1 MITWMQRHKK
11 WLVITIW
18 ISTIAFVGAGFVGW
32 GSYDYSKQG
41 GVVAVVGER
50 EVSVEEF
57 QQEYSSLYDQYAR
70 IFGSSFNNE
79 MAEKL
84 NLKDAAYKQVLQK
97 NLILSYADSLG
108 LDVTNEDIAKELVK
122 YQAFLKDGKFD
133 KPTYLKVLAQNR
145 TTPAV
150 FEESLKRGILL
161 TKVQDLFVVSPN
173 SVEVANLNKLL
184 FLEDDI
190 SMKVLDASN
199 ITVDVKEEDVKKYWE
214 QNKNAYMSEVEY
226 EVKLTKVP
234 LMSSNASDE
243 DIKKHYDKFRIDYK
257 KEDGK
262 IKSLE
267 EAKADV
273 IKDLDKKFSKKESLK
288 KYLKVKKGEVTLDK
302 TATYTE
308 ATLPFNQENT
318 TKIITS
324 KVGDLIKPFF
334 ENNEYI
340 IIQLVKKIDSKP
352 LSFEKA
358 KAAATV
364 AYTAVAKDKKL
375 NDMANEQ
382 LKTFKGTKI
391 KGVTRESID
400 KISSLEAQ
408 DAAKFLNDL
417 FSSTAKEGMVKLN
430 DKVVLYRVD
439 NSKLGTYDKTK
450 DEAVKA
456 TLTQL
461 QDQELMQNLVKDLEN
476 TYEIQSS
483 IDVIKE

>member
-41 GVVAVVGER
+41 GVVAVVGDR
-50 EVSVEEF
+50 EVSVEEY

-70 IFGSSFNNE
+70 IFGTSFNKE
-79 MAEKL
+79 MADKL
-84 NLKDAAYKQVLQK
+84 NLNDVAYKQVLQK

-122 YQAFLKDGKFD
+122 YQAFLKNGKFD

-161 TKVQDLFVVSPN
+161 NKVQNLFLVSPN
-173 SVEVANLNKLL
+173 KVEIENLNKLL
-184 FLEDDI
+184 FIEDDI
-190 SMKVLDASN
+190 AMKVLKASN
-199 ITVDVKEEDVKKYWE
+199 VTVDVKEADVKKYWE
-214 QNKNAYMSEVEY
+214 KNKNAYMSEVEY
-226 EVKLTKVP
+226 VVELTKIP
-234 LMSSNASDE
+234 LEASNASDE
-243 DIKKHYDKFRIDYK
+243 DIKKHYNKFKTDYK

-267 EAKADV
+267 EAKAD
-273 IKDLDKKFSKKESLK
+273 IMKDLDKKFTKKTSLK
-288 KYLKVKKGEVTLDK
+288 KYLKVKKGELKLDNK
-302 TATYTE
+302 ATYTQ

-318 TKIITS
+318 NKVISS
-324 KVGDLIKPFF
+324 KVGDLVKPFF
-334 ENNEYI
+334 ENNEYVI
-340 IIQLVKKIDSKP
+340 VKLVKRVDSKP

-364 AYTAVAKDKKL
+364 AYTAIAKEKKL
-375 NDMANEQ
+375 DDMAKKQ
-382 LKTFKGTKI
+382 LVTFTGTKI
-391 KGVTRESID
+391 KGVSRESID
-400 KISSLEAQ
+400 KITALDPQE
-408 DAAKFLNDL
+408 AAKFLNDL
-417 FSSTAKEGMVKLN
+417 FASTTKEGFVKLN
-430 DKVVLYRVD
+430 DKVVLYRVEA
-439 NSKLGTYDKTK
+439 SKLGSYDKSK

-461 QDQELMQNLVKDLEN
+461 QDQELMENLVKRLEN

-483 IDVIKE
+483 IETKE